1 MRVHTSK
8 LRPLFLPAVLS
19 SLPCASLVS
28 TVTVDLSA
36 SRAIVGMSFRESCSC
51 ALTDTHKSAT
61 TVRKVASV
69 RHEASDG
76 PFSGRCATRACG
88 HSHLTC
94 PADGEVFQNT
104 AHSCQSY
111 PKHLRQRTSV

>member
-36 SRAIVGMSFRESCSC
+36 SRAIVGMSFGESCSC

-61 TVRKVASV
+61 TVRKVALGMVMSFLKDQSGLLDCPV
-69 RHEASDG
+69 HVMRGPKLSGHIRGFIFQYGHE
-76 PFSGRCATRACG
+76 FAC
-88 HSHLTC
+88 
-94 PADGEVFQNT
+94 
-104 AHSCQSY
+104 
-111 PKHLRQRTSV
+111 R